1 MGSQVLRF
9 LMQLDRVI
17 DCSFTNFI
25 YTSCFYL
32 VSFNMFLLS
41 FSVVHSLLLAAL
53 YCSQSLTRICTSTTR
68 QHDGP
73 LVYIYAHHTRHYSWS
88 RQLIESS
95 LSVIYTRHIIF
106 SLFCMEAPH
115 LAGNNNN
122 DDDGGTKPPRRHRCE
137 ILCRILRAW
146 FCCDWSEGEPKR
158 NRAAV
163 SMV

>member
-1 MGSQVLRF
+1 
-9 LMQLDRVI
+9 
-17 DCSFTNFI
+17 
-25 YTSCFYL
+25 
-32 VSFNMFLLS
+32 MFLLS

-73 LVYIYAHHTRHYSWS
+73 LMYIYAHHTRHYSWS
-88 RQLIESS
+88 RQLKIESS
-95 LSVIYTRHIIF
+95 LCLCVVYTRSTHTIF
-106 SLFCMEAPH
+106 SLLCMEAPH

-122 DDDGGTKPPRRHRCE
+122 DDDGGKKPRRLRCE